1 MSLPATRTGGWW
13 RPKPLTDPDPLKVD
27 RRSPIPA
34 GILGLALTL
43 AVFAVHPEPA
53 QGASVKRTQF
63 SALKGWPG
71 PGVERG
77 LAAFVR
83 SCRAMLAGKAKWP
96 SKSRFGGSQADW
108 RPVCQAAVRLGTNA
122 SPAQSVAYFQKHF
135 QPVVVSGSS
144 SLFTGYFEPELEGSL
159 SPKPG
164 YATPLLRKPKDLGKR
179 KPYFTRKQIEQ
190 GALRGKGLEFL
201 WLKDPTDAFFLH
213 IQGSGRVRLDTGG
226 ALRVGF
232 AAKNGRPYTP
242 IGKILI
248 ERGEI
253 ARENISMQSIRAW
266 LLLNPDQAQ
275 ELFWKNQSFI
285 FFRKSAASD
294 PNLGP
299 AGAQGVQLTPEH
311 SLAVDRRF
319 TAYGTPLW
327 LETQVPTGANGALVP
342 FAKVMVAQDT
352 GTAIKGPVRGD
363 VFFGSGEQAGYAAG
377 LMQSPGRLVL
387 LLPKALARRLA
398 R

>member
-1 MSLPATRTGGWW
+1 MS
-13 RPKPLTDPDPLKVD
+13 
-27 RRSPIPA
+27 RRSRIPA
-34 GILGLALTL
+34 GTIGLAL
-43 AVFAVHPEPA
+43 AISIFAGLPDA
-53 QGASVKRTQF
+53 ASAASIKRTQF
-63 SALKGWPG
+63 SALNGWPG
-71 PGVERG
+71 QGVEQG

-83 SCRAMLAGKAKWP
+83 SCQAMLAGKAKWP
-96 SKSRFGGSQADW
+96 SKSKFGGSRADW
-108 RPVCQAAVRLGTNA
+108 RTACQAAVRLGTGA
-122 SPAQSVAYFQKHF
+122 GPAQSAAYFERYF

-159 SPKPG
+159 RPKPG
-164 YATPLLRKPKDLGKR
+164 YATALLRKPKDLGTR

-190 GALRGKGLEFL
+190 GALQGRGLEFL

-213 IQGSGRVRLDTGG
+213 IQGSGRVKLDTGG

-266 LLLNPDQAQ
+266 LLLNPDKAQ

-363 VFFGSGEQAGYAAG
+363 VFFGSGETAGYAAG

>member
-1 MSLPATRTGGWW
+1 MNA
-13 RPKPLTDPDPLKVD
+13 
-27 RRSPIPA
+27 
-34 GILGLALTL
+34 
-43 AVFAVHPEPA
+43 
-53 QGASVKRTQF
+53 
-63 SALKGWPG
+63 
-71 PGVERG
+71 G
-77 LAAFVR
+77 LAAFAR
-83 SCRAMLAGKAKWP
+83 SCQAMLAGRTRWP
-96 SKSRFGGSQADW
+96 STSTRFGGSKADW
-108 RPVCQAAVRLGTNA
+108 RPVCQAAVRVGAAA
-122 SPAQSVAYFQKHF
+122 SPAQSAAFFKKHF
-135 QPVVVSGSS
+135 EPVVVRDNS

-159 SPKPG
+159 RQKPG
-164 YATPLLRKPKDLGKR
+164 YATPLLRKPADLVQTNGSYGRKTQSGV

-190 GALRGKGLEFL
+190 GALRNKGLEL
-201 WLKDPTDAFFLH
+201 IWLKDATDAFFLH
-213 IQGSGRVRLDTGG
+213 IQGSGRVKLDTGG
-226 ALRVGF
+226 AIRVGF

-248 ERGEI
+248 QRGEI

-266 LLLNPDQAQ
+266 LLLNPGKAQ
-275 ELFWKNQSFI
+275 ELFWNNQSYI

-311 SLAVDRRF
+311 SLAVDRRY

-327 LETQVPTGANGALVP
+327 LETRVPTGAGGRLVP
-342 FAKVMVAQDT
+342 FARVMVAQDT

-363 VFFGSGEQAGYAAG
+363 VFFGSGEAAGYAAG

>member
-1 MSLPATRTGGWW
+1 MVALVLCAMLFAPSQAHAASL
-13 RPKPLTDPDPLKVD
+13 
-27 RRSPIPA
+27 
-34 GILGLALTL
+34 
-43 AVFAVHPEPA
+43 
-53 QGASVKRTQF
+53 QRTQF

-71 PGVERG
+71 TGVNVG

-83 SCRAMLAGKAKWP
+83 SCQAMLAGRTRWP
-96 SKSRFGGSQADW
+96 RNSRYGGRKADW
-108 RPVCQAAVRLGTNA
+108 QPVCKAAVRLGVGA
-122 SPAQSVAYFQKHF
+122 SRAQSAAFFQKHF
-135 QPVVVSGSS
+135 QPVVVRDSS
-144 SLFTGYFEPELEGSL
+144 SLFTGYFEPELEGAL
-159 SPKPG
+159 RRKQG
-164 YATPLLRKPKDLGKR
+164 YETPLLRKPKDLVKTKGGYGRKTSSGV

-190 GALRGKGLEFL
+190 GALRNRGLEL
-201 WLKDPTDAFFLH
+201 IWLKDATDAFFLH

-248 ERGEI
+248 QRGEI

-266 LLLNPDQAQ
+266 LLLNPEKAQ
-275 ELFWKNQSFI
+275 ELFWKNQSYI
-285 FFRKSAASD
+285 FFRKSGASD

-311 SLAVDRRF
+311 SLAVDRRY
-319 TAYGTPLW
+319 TAYSTPLW
-327 LETQVPTGANGALVP
+327 LETSVPTGAGGKLVP
-342 FAKVMVAQDT
+342 FARVMVAQDT

-363 VFFGSGEQAGYAAG
+363 VFFGSGETAGYAAG